1 MKVNE
6 VREFSIDYN
15 AKKSCNLVDKHGK
28 KVDTYYI
35 KKKQPFFPFM
45 EMLFE
50 ASMDK
55 EFPESAIGLLG
66 HAKCDE
72 AFIFNVYVSDG
83 EGGLYA
89 RQCGIGTSL
98 SALCMIDEDVNR
110 GDGVAMNLNRYFR
123 QGPDV
128 RQAVVDATI
137 TEVKKECKGGLVGL
151 YMAALEGEGNVY
163 FEAARKVGYKR
174 MIVFDQREQHQFS
187 SLTVEEAQKCYNED
201 KLDTKD
207 WFFCEGSK
215 FPNLCSTKPC
225 PCAIL

>member
-15 AKKSCNLVDKHGK
+15 AKKSCNLVDNQGK

-35 KKKQPFFPFM
+35 KKM
-45 EMLFE
+45 EVGYFA
-50 ASMDK
+50 ASIDK
-55 EFPESAIGLLG
+55 DFPESDIGMLG
-66 HAKCDE
+66 EAMCDE
-72 AFIFNVYVSDG
+72 ALISNVRVLDG
-83 EGGLYA
+83 EGGLNA
-89 RQCGIGTSL
+89 RQCGIGTDL
-98 SALCMIDEDVNR
+98 TALCMIDEDVHR
-110 GDGVAMNLNRYFR
+110 GDGIAINLNRYFR
-123 QGPDV
+123 QGPNV

-151 YMAALEGEGNVY
+151 YMTALKGGGNAY

-187 SLTVEEAQKCYNED
+187 SLSVEEAQKCYNED
-201 KLDTKD
+201 KLDTDD
-207 WFFCEGSK
+207 WFFCKGSK

>member
-89 RQCGIGTSL
+89 RQCGIGTKL
-98 SALCMIDEDVNR
+98 SALN
-110 GDGVAMNLNRYFR
+110 
-123 QGPDV
+123 
-128 RQAVVDATI
+128 
-137 TEVKKECKGGLVGL
+137 KE
-151 YMAALEGEGNVY
+151 
-163 FEAARKVGYKR
+163 
-174 MIVFDQREQHQFS
+174 IQRETSQLKPLYIQHIW
-187 SLTVEEAQKCYNED
+187 
-201 KLDTKD
+201 TKMPRVGESASV
-207 WFFCEGSK
+207 W
-215 FPNLCSTKPC
+215 
-225 PCAIL
+225 